1 MIRADQDR
9 GVQEIGRA
17 DHGQRDVADQGN
29 TVVERVELGDRLF
42 DGTLNIERTEF
53 ALGYSTF
60 GLYWGPSGGF
70 WAVDHNPTALA
81 SNLRHTRVLLE
92 DGNGT
97 PLKGDP
103 DTSSSARIPELETL
117 AQTKDFLHAARA
129 AHVPVT
135 MDEHLGVHDWLT
147 WATTSSG

>member
-60 GLYWGPSGGF
+60 GLYG
-70 WAVDHNPTALA
+70 
-81 SNLRHTRVLLE
+81 
-92 DGNGT
+92 
-97 PLKGDP
+97 
-103 DTSSSARIPELETL
+103 SSSIWVGSCPGRLIVW
-117 AQTKDFLHAARA
+117 RA
-129 AHVPVT
+129 LIVDDGSLR
-135 MDEHLGVHDWLT
+135 M
-147 WATTSSG
+147 